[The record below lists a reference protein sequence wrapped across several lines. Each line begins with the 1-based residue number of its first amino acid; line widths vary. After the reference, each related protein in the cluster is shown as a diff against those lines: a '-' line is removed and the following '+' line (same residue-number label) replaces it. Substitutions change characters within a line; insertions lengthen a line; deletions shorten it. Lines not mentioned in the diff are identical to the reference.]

1 MTFFRQLVFIIVFS
15 INITASSLD
24 NEDKNRITKHFN
36 TYIKNGNLPN
46 ISILIKQ
53 NNKEIYRH
61 VEGMADIENKVK
73 ADKGTV
79 YRIYSMTKP
88 VTGVAIMQLVETGK
102 LRLNDKVSKYI
113 PAFKDTKVINLDFQ
127 DYVVKPKREITIRDL
142 LTHTSGLTYSWA
154 GEGPVHQI
162 YRKYNIRP
170 YFFGA
175 LDAELNKFPGNTCQF
190 AAAAASA
197 PLLHN
202 PGEKWS
208 YGINMDVL
216 GCVVE
221 VVSGVTFAEYLQ
233 QNIFDPLDLKSIGF
247 SVNPIDKDSF
257 TTLYT
262 SGAFSRDGEVVAP
275 SGLNRA
281 ELMFSEELRAIDSFN
296 ESPYLNN
303 SSRLFDGGSGLVSNI
318 DDYSKFA
325 EMLLNGGTLNGVR
338 ILSKASVSLM
348 SRNHLS
354 SEILSD
360 GAAFGLNGVGF
371 GLTVGSIMDAG
382 VAGSYSVDGE
392 FFWGGAASTIFW
404 VDQKN
409 NVTATLMTQ
418 YMPSDKY
425 PLREELKTL
434 IYSGL
439 SN

>member
-1 MTFFRQLVFIIVFS
+1 
-15 INITASSLD
+15 
-24 NEDKNRITKHFN
+24 
-36 TYIKNGNLPN
+36 
-46 ISILIKQ
+46 
-53 NNKEIYRH
+53 
-61 VEGMADIENKVK
+61 
-73 ADKGTV
+73 
-79 YRIYSMTKP
+79 
-88 VTGVAIMQLVETGK
+88 
-102 LRLNDKVSKYI
+102 
-113 PAFKDTKVINLDFQ
+113 
-127 DYVVKPKREITIRDL
+127 
-142 LTHTSGLTYSWA
+142 
-154 GEGPVHQI
+154 
-162 YRKYNIRP
+162 
-170 YFFGA
+170 
-175 LDAELNKFPGNTCQF
+175 
-190 AAAAASA
+190 
-197 PLLHN
+197 
-202 PGEKWS
+202 
-208 YGINMDVL
+208 
-216 GCVVE
+216 
-221 VVSGVTFAEYLQ
+221 
-233 QNIFDPLDLKSIGF
+233 
-247 SVNPIDKDSF
+247 
-257 TTLYT
+257 
-262 SGAFSRDGEVVAP
+262 
-275 SGLNRA
+275 
-281 ELMFSEELRAIDSFN
+281 MFSEELRAIDSFN

-338 ILSKASVSLM
+338 ILSKASVNLM